1 MPKYKVWLEH
11 SVSCPVVIEA
21 DTDNEATKKALC
33 LNPDDL
39 DWETVEYHVFEVD
52 KLSEEPS

>member
-21 DTDNEATKKALC
+21 DTVNEATKKALC